1 MTREWTP
8 LEPGE
13 IEHKFY
19 CPQDGN
25 FGPGLVFI
33 EELKG
38 KTVYVEYVG
47 PGPFGAPGEDLP
59 FPQLEA
65 VGSCSMPEH

>member
-13 IEHKFY
+13 VEHKFY
-19 CPQDGN
+19 CPEPDN
-25 FGPGLVFI
+25 LGPGLVFI

-38 KTVYVEYVG
+38 KTVYVEYIG
-47 PGPFGAPGEDLP
+47 PDFGITAPGAFDP
-59 FPQLEA
+59 FPALETA
-65 VGSCSMPEH
+65 GSCTIP

>member
-19 CPQDGN
+19 CPSTMTGN
-25 FGPGLVFI
+25 PVSGGLMLV

-38 KTVYVEYVG
+38 KTTHVEYVG
-47 PGPFGAPGEDLP
+47 STFGFLPGQDDPV
-59 FPQLEA
+59 FPSTALF
-65 VGSCSMPEH
+65 CNP